1 MTPEEKR
8 QYDRQYREKN
18 RERIS
23 ERKKKN
29 MKQWHLNNPDYNKR
43 WKEANPGAYQKWVN
57 KNREVLNLK
66 RKKYKISSP
75 EGKLAVRI
83 RNRVYSV
90 LRKIG
95 AKKNESFKEYIG
107 CTVSYLVVHIESQF
121 KPGMTWENQGQW
133 HIDHIIPLS
142 IAISTEEVM
151 KLCHYKNLQPLWAK
165 ENIVKGYKMPDNM
178 CELAADLGLNIN
190 KGSHK

>member
-142 IAISTEEVM
+142 IATSTEEVM